1 MENENQNQNGQLQI
15 ELPEAVA
22 QGTYANLAIMTHS
35 TSEFIIDFVSIM
47 PGMPKANVQ
56 SRVIMTPEHAKRLM
70 FALED
75 NIAKYEQT
83 FGKIRMPEEQAQ
95 QQQTGNK
102 TFVPNMNDFKG
113 EA

>member
-1 MENENQNQNGQLQI
+1 MENEKQNPNGQLQI

-22 QGTYANLAIMTHS
+22 QGTYANLAILTHS
-35 TSEFIIDFVSIM
+35 TSEFILDFVSVM

-70 FALED
+70 YALQD
-75 NIAKYEQT
+75 NIVKYEQN
-83 FGKIRMPEEQAQ
+83 FGKIVMPEEQAQ
-95 QQQTGNK
+95 QQQSGNK
-102 TFVPNMNDFKG
+102 TFVPNMNDFKA

>member
-1 MENENQNQNGQLQI
+1 MENEKQNQNGQLQI

-22 QGTYANLAIMTHS
+22 QGTYANLAILTHS
-35 TSEFIIDFVSIM
+35 TSEFILDFVSVM

-70 FALED
+70 YALQD
-75 NIAKYEQT
+75 NIVKYEQN
-83 FGKIRMPEEQAQ
+83 FGKIVMPEEQTQ
-95 QQQTGNK
+95 QQQAGNK
-102 TFVPNMNDFKG
+102 TFVPNMNDFKA